1 MGFVEGV
8 LPIFIVGIVFTVIAV
23 IGVAIIIASIKKRKM
38 EIDAYKAAIEK
49 GLPVPELKI
58 VKSPISTLK
67 AALVWIAV
75 GLGFSIML
83 FFVGIHDRDYT
94 GIGLSAIPIL
104 VGVALFISYIVEK
117 KEKEKEKNESS

>member
-67 AALVWIAV
+67 AALVWIA
-75 GLGFSIML
+75 
-83 FFVGIHDRDYT
+83 D
-94 GIGLSAIPIL
+94 GIGFGLLMIADGDAEGLAVSSIPIL
-104 VGVALFISYIVEK
+104 IGVALMISYYIEK
-117 KEKEKEKNESS
+117 KEREKEKSESS